1 MFKLLRFTHREAVV
15 SEKLAEFLLVIGA
28 DVVQFYTQRRFG
40 YRVHTAAN
48 VQQADIKRIMQL
60 VHHKVER
67 HLRLRLSIDNKIL
80 STQLPG

>member
-1 MFKLLRFTHREAVV
+1 MCLNFLRFTHREAVV

-48 VQQADIKRIMQL
+48 VQQADI
-60 VHHKVER
+60 
-67 HLRLRLSIDNKIL
+67 
-80 STQLPG
+80 